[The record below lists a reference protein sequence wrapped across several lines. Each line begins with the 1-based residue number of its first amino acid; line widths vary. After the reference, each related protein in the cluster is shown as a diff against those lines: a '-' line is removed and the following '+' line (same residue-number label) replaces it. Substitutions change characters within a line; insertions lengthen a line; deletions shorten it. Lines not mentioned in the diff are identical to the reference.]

1 MIQGVTI
8 AVEIGSIKTLKD
20 GSVSL
25 TVHTPEVNANQA
37 AELFGLRNKV
47 AFCYLS
53 PREVSVN
60 EKAIMDSLDVELKG
74 KTPGQRLRN
83 VLYVYWSQNHES
95 DVLMSK
101 VFEDFYKQRME
112 SIIEGIKQELV

>member
-53 PREVSVN
+53 PREVSAN
-60 EKAIMDSLDVELKG
+60 EKAILDSLDVELKG

-83 VLYVYWSQNHES
+83 VLYVYWQQNHEA
-95 DVLMSK
+95 DQLIPK

-112 SIIEGIKQELV
+112 SIIESIKQELI

>member
-8 AVEIGSIKTLKD
+8 AVEIGAIRTMKD

-25 TVHTPEVNANQA
+25 TVHTPEVNATQA

-47 AFCYLS
+47 AFAYIS
-53 PREVSVN
+53 PREVTAN

-83 VLYVYWSQNHES
+83 VLYVYWERNHKHDAIIPKS
-95 DVLMSK
+95 
-101 VFEDFYKQRME
+101 FEEYYKQRME

>member
-8 AVEIGSIKTLKD
+8 AVEIGSIRTMKD

-25 TVHTPEVNANQA
+25 TVHTPELNETQA
-37 AELFGLRNKV
+37 AQMFGLRNKI
-47 AFCYLS
+47 AFAYIS
-53 PREVSVN
+53 PREVTAN

-83 VLYVYWSQNHES
+83 VLYVYWEQNHKN
-95 DVLMSK
+95 DALIPK
-101 VFEDFYKQRME
+101 TFEEFYKQKME
-112 SIIEGIKQELV
+112 IFIEGIKQELI